1 MYHSLYLMSGSVEEV
16 FVGLDLPGFSVVVA
30 LSQLIECILQP
41 EKQHIRHDTDTA
53 KTAAA
58 GPRHK
63 SQQL

>member
-1 MYHSLYLMSGSVEEV
+1 MYRSLYLVSGSVEEV

-41 EKQHIRHDTDTA
+41 EEQHIRHDTDVATTA
-53 KTAAA
+53 SA

-63 SQQL
+63 SQLL